1 MTRLPRSGALAVAE
15 KKELDRRRS
24 PVIQRGWCF
33 RNGIAGAATFVE
45 ILLVRT
51 DVIERWRLLALGLT
65 SARFASRCASTFHL
79 EQNNYCVP
87 ASLQCR
93 SQALTIDN

>member
-51 DVIERWRLLALGLT
+51 DVIELTVAAVGPRFDESTLLLAAALAHST
-65 SARFASRCASTFHL
+65 WNKITTACQPHCSA
-79 EQNNYCVP
+79 
-87 ASLQCR
+87 
-93 SQALTIDN
+93 ALRL